1 MVYFLKICPARG
13 FEYILFLCNK
23 GQKTIESE
31 PRVIILLR
39 HLLAHFLCP
48 TSLQKVGGNIMVFP
62 KLSEQEERNL
72 DRMNRNMVRFA
83 YLDAANS
90 DDPDAIANW
99 LRISAAARSND
110 LYSPEAFIRLP

>member
-1 MVYFLKICPARG
+1 
-13 FEYILFLCNK
+13 
-23 GQKTIESE
+23 
-31 PRVIILLR
+31 
-39 HLLAHFLCP
+39 
-48 TSLQKVGGNIMVFP
+48 MVFP